1 MSLSA
6 TTQGFLKE
14 VESSTGFKVLV
25 EEQGSG
31 LQVPLLAKVQ
41 VARRGMPFHRVV
53 YHPSA
58 GGMADYLVCYHCAFI
73 LRLHSLPAAERFNL
87 ADNPVAEEECLKWT
101 RAHEGSDPSDA
112 ERQTEVAGF
121 LRTALMT
128 MVRSVPVGIWVDQD
142 LRARFP
148 DLRAAQEQAIRR
160 QVDTQAQVV
169 SPRVREDVPAPALRA
184 NCAINAAFAKVWP
197 VPQPGRPYRSS
208 RTGSPSGPGQL
219 RHPQDREGGRV
230 VPKEAPLPPALHA
243 DQRLLA
249 QPGGTVVREDHRAA
263 GPPRGV
269 QKRGR
274 IDRRDRRLLRG
285 QQQGPEVIRMDRDRR
300 AHS

>member
-6 TTQGFLKE
+6 TTQGFLRE

-58 GGMADYLVCYHCAFI
+58 GGMADYLICYHCAFI

-112 ERQTEVAGF
+112 DRQTEVAGF

-184 NCAINAAFAKVWP
+184 NCAINAAFAKVWS
-197 VPQPGRPYRSS
+197 VEFNEPGWCLPYVVD
-208 RTGSPSGPGQL
+208 GS
-219 RHPQDREGGRV
+219 
-230 VPKEAPLPPALHA
+230 
-243 DQRLLA
+243 
-249 QPGGTVVREDHRAA
+249 AA
-263 GPPRGV
+263 GGEALLGILDGFLATPSN
-269 QKRGR
+269 
-274 IDRRDRRLLRG
+274 DRR
-285 QQQGPEVIRMDRDRR
+285 VIQAWAD
-300 AHS
+300 HLGIGHWLKWIQYSP

>member
-1 MSLSA
+1 MDRNPLRSRCSKVGGGDSFRRERIISLAALLQFFYRIPSMSLSA

-184 NCAINAAFAKVWP
+184 NCAINAAFAKVWS
-197 VPQPGRPYRSS
+197 VEFNEPGWCLPYVVD
-208 RTGSPSGPGQL
+208 GS
-219 RHPQDREGGRV
+219 
-230 VPKEAPLPPALHA
+230 
-243 DQRLLA
+243 
-249 QPGGTVVREDHRAA
+249 AA
-263 GPPRGV
+263 GGEALLGILDGYLATPSN
-269 QKRGR
+269 
-274 IDRRDRRLLRG
+274 DRR
-285 QQQGPEVIRMDRDRR
+285 VIQAWADHLGFGHWLKWIQ
-300 AHS
+300 HSP

>member
-1 MSLSA
+1 M
-6 TTQGFLKE
+6 
-14 VESSTGFKVLV
+14 

-112 ERQTEVAGF
+112 DRQTEVAGF

-128 MVRSVPVGIWVDQD
+128 MVRSVPVGIWVEKRGQF
-142 LRARFP
+142 LILIHEEPKAT
-148 DLRAAQEQAIRR
+148 L
-160 QVDTQAQVV
+160 
-169 SPRVREDVPAPALRA
+169 PAPALRV
-184 NCAINAAFAKVWP
+184 NCAINAAFAKVWS
-197 VPQPGRPYRSS
+197 VEFNEPGWCLPYVVD
-208 RTGSPSGPGQL
+208 GS
-219 RHPQDREGGRV
+219 
-230 VPKEAPLPPALHA
+230 
-243 DQRLLA
+243 
-249 QPGGTVVREDHRAA
+249 AA
-263 GPPRGV
+263 GGEAVLGILGKGV
-269 QKRGR
+269 
-274 IDRRDRRLLRG
+274 
-285 QQQGPEVIRMDRDRR
+285 
-300 AHS
+300 SS

>member
-1 MSLSA
+1 MTTSDGGDESSWPRLKVLAVLKTTQYVLAVMSLSA
-6 TTQGFLKE
+6 TTQGFLRE

-87 ADNPVAEEECLKWT
+87 ADNSVAEEECLKWT

-112 ERQTEVAGF
+112 DRQTEVAGF

-184 NCAINAAFAKVWP
+184 NCAINAAFAKVWS
-197 VPQPGRPYRSS
+197 VEFNEPGWCLPYVVD
-208 RTGSPSGPGQL
+208 GS
-219 RHPQDREGGRV
+219 
-230 VPKEAPLPPALHA
+230 
-243 DQRLLA
+243 
-249 QPGGTVVREDHRAA
+249 AA
-263 GPPRGV
+263 GGEALLGILEGFLATPSN
-269 QKRGR
+269 
-274 IDRRDRRLLRG
+274 DRR
-285 QQQGPEVIRMDRDRR
+285 VIQAWADHLGFGHWLKWIQ
-300 AHS
+300 HSP

>member
-1 MSLSA
+1 MTTSDGGDESSWPRLKVLAVLKTTQYVLAVMSLSA
-6 TTQGFLKE
+6 TTQGFLRE

-184 NCAINAAFAKVWP
+184 NCAINAAFAKVWS
-197 VPQPGRPYRSS
+197 VEFNEPGWCLPYVVD
-208 RTGSPSGPGQL
+208 GS
-219 RHPQDREGGRV
+219 
-230 VPKEAPLPPALHA
+230 
-243 DQRLLA
+243 
-249 QPGGTVVREDHRAA
+249 AA
-263 GPPRGV
+263 GGEALLGILEGFLATPSN
-269 QKRGR
+269 
-274 IDRRDRRLLRG
+274 DRR
-285 QQQGPEVIRMDRDRR
+285 VIQAWADHLGFGHWLKWIQ
-300 AHS
+300 HSP

>member
-101 RAHEGSDPSDA
+101 RVHEGSDPSDA

-184 NCAINAAFAKVWP
+184 NCAINAAFAKVWS
-197 VPQPGRPYRSS
+197 VEFNEPGWCLPYVVD
-208 RTGSPSGPGQL
+208 GSVAGGEALLGILDGFLATPSN
-219 RHPQDREGGRV
+219 
-230 VPKEAPLPPALHA
+230 
-243 DQRLLA
+243 
-249 QPGGTVVREDHRAA
+249 
-263 GPPRGV
+263 
-269 QKRGR
+269 
-274 IDRRDRRLLRG
+274 DRR
-285 QQQGPEVIRMDRDRR
+285 VIQAWADHLGLGHWLKWIQ
-300 AHS
+300 HSP

>member
-73 LRLHSLPAAERFNL
+73 LRLHCLPAAERFNL
-87 ADNPVAEEECLKWT
+87 ADNPVAEEDCLKWT

-112 ERQTEVAGF
+112 DRQTEVAGF

-148 DLRAAQEQAIRR
+148 DLRAAQEQGQYSQGSRFR
-160 QVDTQAQVV
+160 QNGHHSDRKL
-169 SPRVREDVPAPALRA
+169 PHHRLGLYRDP
-184 NCAINAAFAKVWP
+184 
-197 VPQPGRPYRSS
+197 PGRPEISVPIR
-208 RTGSPSGPGQL
+208 PLAVQGQ
-219 RHPQDREGGRV
+219 
-230 VPKEAPLPPALHA
+230 
-243 DQRLLA
+243 
-249 QPGGTVVREDHRAA
+249 
-263 GPPRGV
+263 
-269 QKRGR
+269 
-274 IDRRDRRLLRG
+274 
-285 QQQGPEVIRMDRDRR
+285 
-300 AHS
+300 

>member
-1 MSLSA
+1 MDRNPLRSRCSKVGGGDSFRRERIISLAALLQFFYRIPSMSLSA

-58 GGMADYLVCYHCAFI
+58 GGMADYLICYHCAFI

-184 NCAINAAFAKVWP
+184 NCAINAAFAKVWS
-197 VPQPGRPYRSS
+197 VEFNEPGWCLPYVVD
-208 RTGSPSGPGQL
+208 GS
-219 RHPQDREGGRV
+219 
-230 VPKEAPLPPALHA
+230 
-243 DQRLLA
+243 
-249 QPGGTVVREDHRAA
+249 AA
-263 GPPRGV
+263 GGEALLGILDGFLATPSN
-269 QKRGR
+269 
-274 IDRRDRRLLRG
+274 DRR
-285 QQQGPEVIRMDRDRR
+285 VIQAWADHLGFGHWLKWIQ
-300 AHS
+300 HSP